1 MKEQRNILGAVV
13 MLMAILLF
21 GCGKKADDMPNISFK
36 SMVETEKGSG
46 RDAVQ
51 DDNADEGDMQL
62 TEDRIEKENGYSGE
76 TDKYQDEDYG
86 KTDGMFSEIEK
97 KENVLRDQDTVSVTS
112 DNADIQQ
119 ASFRWE
125 TGENEDSKGAELLL
139 WVDESN
145 DTVGIEGNSWAGINM
160 GEFSGLAVAMYEDGT
175 LEFMD
180 ENGNTL
186 LVSPLEDGG
195 IYVEESGITGG
206 VGTTFTG
213 TYQPVP

>member
-1 MKEQRNILGAVV
+1 
-13 MLMAILLF
+13 ML
-21 GCGKKADDMPNISFK
+21 D
-36 SMVETEKGSG
+36 SG
-46 RDAVQ
+46 QDAVQ
-51 DDNADEGDMQL
+51 DGIEDEEDMQL
-62 TEDRIEKENGYSGE
+62 AEDRMEKGNGYSGE
-76 TDKYQDEDYG
+76 TDKYQDENYG
-86 KTDGMFSEIEK
+86 KTEGMFSEIEK
-97 KENVLRDQDTVSVTS
+97 TDDVLEDLDTVPTTS
-112 DNADIQQ
+112 DNEDIQQ

-125 TGENEDSKGAELLL
+125 TGKNEDSKGAELLL

-160 GEFSGLAVAMYEDGT
+160 GEFSGLAVAMYEDET

-206 VGTTFTG
+206 IGTTFTG